1 MHEVKPIHYKL
12 HLAPDFK
19 QFRFEGCTDMTLEA
33 AGPVGEIALNAF
45 RLAIWSCQVRIEEA
59 FRECRYSLD
68 PKDEVLKILLP
79 QEMTGRID
87 LRIEYIGE
95 INDRMA
101 GFYRST
107 YKVGSEEKYI
117 AVTQFE
123 ESDARRA
130 FPCFDHPESK
140 ATFDVGMTI
149 DQGLTAIS
157 NGPIVA
163 ETPLDDGRK
172 RVSFEQ
178 TPKMSTYLLFF
189 GVGDFEFIEEPG
201 EVLVRVATMPGMTK
215 YAQPGLEFGRKSLE
229 FSESYYG
236 IAYPLS
242 KMDLIAVPDFA
253 FGAMENWGAITF
265 RENLLLHYPGI
276 TSKAGEERIYEVI
289 AHEIA
294 HQWFGNLVTP
304 SDWKYLWLNESFATY
319 FGYGVVDHYYPDW
332 DVWPQF
338 LHGQTGSALDRDA
351 LQETF
356 PIEIPGG
363 EHVVINASTVPI
375 IYSKGASIMR
385 QVLGYIGEDC
395 FQEGLRKYLRQH
407 EYACASSHHLWEAFE
422 AASSKPVMKMMRS
435 WIEQPGFPIV
445 AARREG
451 RQLLLQQERFTYLS
465 GEYDEEW
472 LIPLSIRLFFSDGR
486 VETMNELMEGKTKT
500 IEIDEHAVAY
510 KLNAEQTG
518 FYRVRY
524 LEEANLTTLGQR
536 VSDRSLEALDRWGL
550 ENDLYAMVRRGD
562 VTPREYLRFL
572 SFYADEDA
580 YLPLTSIAGHLHH
593 LYLISKDAT
602 RDQIASIGK
611 SLFERVLS
619 QIGLDPKSDEK
630 HTTSMLREQLIGQ
643 SVLYGS
649 SEVVEFAGEK
659 FASLMKGVVVH
670 PDILKSVMQ
679 VGAMK
684 GGQNAFDW
692 LTAKTEDTDSE
703 HERMNILIALGG
715 FQDRALIEA
724 TQQYVLEKVPDRNKF
739 IPIGALAMNPDA
751 IPLMWE
757 WFGSNLERLEKFHPV
772 HYERVIGAIVPLG
785 GIGREEEIK
794 TFFQKYMEEKELARD
809 VIKLSLERLA
819 VNARV
824 RAAS

>member
-1 MHEVKPIHYKL
+1 M
-12 HLAPDFK
+12 
-19 QFRFEGCTDMTLEA
+19 
-33 AGPVGEIALNAF
+33 
-45 RLAIWSCQVRIEEA
+45 
-59 FRECRYSLD
+59 
-68 PKDEVLKILLP
+68 
-79 QEMTGRID
+79 
-87 LRIEYIGE
+87 
-95 INDRMA
+95 
-101 GFYRST
+101 
-107 YKVGSEEKYI
+107 
-117 AVTQFE
+117 
-123 ESDARRA
+123 
-130 FPCFDHPESK
+130 
-140 ATFDVGMTI
+140 
-149 DQGLTAIS
+149 
-157 NGPIVA
+157 
-163 ETPLDDGRK
+163 
-172 RVSFEQ
+172 
-178 TPKMSTYLLFF
+178 
-189 GVGDFEFIEEPG
+189 
-201 EVLVRVATMPGMTK
+201 
-215 YAQPGLEFGRKSLE
+215 
-229 FSESYYG
+229 
-236 IAYPLS
+236 
-242 KMDLIAVPDFA
+242 
-253 FGAMENWGAITF
+253 
-265 RENLLLHYPGI
+265 
-276 TSKAGEERIYEVI
+276 
-289 AHEIA
+289 
-294 HQWFGNLVTP
+294 
-304 SDWKYLWLNESFATY
+304 
-319 FGYGVVDHYYPDW
+319 
-332 DVWPQF
+332 
-338 LHGQTGSALDRDA
+338 
-351 LQETF
+351 
-356 PIEIPGG
+356 
-363 EHVVINASTVPI
+363 
-375 IYSKGASIMR
+375 
-385 QVLGYIGEDC
+385 
-395 FQEGLRKYLRQH
+395 
-407 EYACASSHHLWEAFE
+407 
-422 AASSKPVMKMMRS
+422 
-435 WIEQPGFPIV
+435 
-445 AARREG
+445 
-451 RQLLLQQERFTYLS
+451 
-465 GEYDEEW
+465 
-472 LIPLSIRLFFSDGR
+472 
-486 VETMNELMEGKTKT
+486 
-500 IEIDEHAVAY
+500 
-510 KLNAEQTG
+510 
-518 FYRVRY
+518 
-524 LEEANLTTLGQR
+524 TTLGQR
-536 VSDRSLEALDRWGL
+536 VSDRSLEAPDRWGL

-659 FASLMKGVVVH
+659 FASLMKGGVVH

-703 HERMNILIALGG
+703 HERMNILVALGG

>member
-1 MHEVKPIHYKL
+1 VEEIVLNVL
-12 HLAPDFK
+12 HLA
-19 QFRFEGCTDMTLEA
+19 
-33 AGPVGEIALNAF
+33 
-45 RLAIWSCQVRIEEA
+45 IWTCQVRKEEV
-59 FRECRYSLD
+59 FHECPFAVD
-68 PKDEVLKILLP
+68 PKNEVLRITLP
-79 QEMTGRID
+79 QEMSGKIG
-87 LRIEYIGE
+87 LRIEYTGE

-101 GFYRST
+101 GFYRSK
-107 YKVGSEEKYI
+107 YQAGEEEKYI

-130 FPCFDHPESK
+130 FPCLDHPASK
-140 ATFDVGMTI
+140 ATFDVEMMI

-157 NGPIVA
+157 NGRIV
-163 ETPLDDGRK
+163 EERLLDDGRK
-172 RVSFEQ
+172 AVTFER

-201 EVLVRVATMPGMTK
+201 EVLVRVATMPAMTK

-229 FSESYYG
+229 FSGAYYG
-236 IAYPLS
+236 IKYPLS
-242 KMDLIAVPDFA
+242 KLDLIAVPDFA

-304 SDWKYLWLNESFATY
+304 ADWKFLWLNESFATY

-338 LHGQTGSALDRDA
+338 LNGQTGSALDRDA

-363 EHVVINASTVPI
+363 EHVVINASTAPI

-385 QVLGYIGEDC
+385 QVQGYIGEDC

-407 EYACASSHHLWEAFE
+407 EYGCASSHHLWEAFE
-422 AASSKPVMKMMRS
+422 AASSKPVTKMMRS
-435 WIEQPGFPIV
+435 WIEQPGFPV
-445 AARREG
+445 VEARREG
-451 RQLLLQQERFTYLS
+451 GQLLLQQKRFTYLP
-465 GEYDEEW
+465 GEDDQEW
-472 LIPLSIRLFFSDGR
+472 LIPLSIRLFFPDGR
-486 VETMNELMEGKTKT
+486 VETISDLMEGKSKA
-500 IEIDEHAVAY
+500 IEIDDNAVAY
-510 KLNAEQTG
+510 KLNYDQTG

-524 LEEANLTTLGQR
+524 LEEADLNGLGER
-536 VSDRSLEALDRWGL
+536 IAERGLESLDRWGL
-550 ENDLYAMVRRGD
+550 ENDLYALVRRGD
-562 VTPREYLRFL
+562 VSPAEYLRFL
-572 SFYADEDA
+572 SFYAAEDA

-593 LYLISKDAT
+593 LSLVSKEAT
-602 RDQIASIGK
+602 KDQIASIGRA
-611 SLFERVLS
+611 LLERVLS
-619 QIGLDPKSDEK
+619 GIGLEPESDEK

-649 SEVVEFAGEK
+649 SEVAEFASEK
-659 FASLMKGVVVH
+659 FASLTKGDTVH

-684 GGQNAFDW
+684 GGPNAFKW
-692 LTAKTEDTDSE
+692 LTTRIEGTDSE
-703 HERMNILIALGG
+703 HERMNILVALGG

-724 TQQYVLEKVPDRNKF
+724 TQKYVLDKVPDRNKF
-739 IPIGALAMNPDA
+739 IPIGALAVNPDA

-757 WFGSNLERLEKFHPV
+757 WFVSNLDRLETFHPV

-785 GIGREEEIK
+785 GLEKQEEIK
-794 TFFQKYMEEKELARD
+794 AFFEEYMQKKELARD
-809 VIKLSLERLA
+809 VIRLSLERLA
-819 VNARV
+819 VNERI
-824 RAAS
+824 RAST